1 MHHPESAGDSTS
13 RKMANP
19 AVFPRRGSSTGS
31 NAFATAAG
39 TSISSNVIP
48 TDDYSSSILIQ
59 PPPPPTGSSSPG
71 PQHPPQS
78 LNLHSSQSQLQPQ
91 PLPLAGAQ
99 VKKKSGFQITSV
111 TPAQISAS
119 TNNSI
124 TEDTESYDD
133 LDESHTEDLSSSEIL
148 DVSLSRAT
156 DMGGPE
162 RSSSEETLNNFH
174 EVETPG
180 AVSPNQHLLPHSHH
194 QPQPGV
200 LVNGTMHQHHHQPHG
215 LHHRPPHA
223 HPGIMPSVAVP
234 GGGGVTVTPPLNTV
248 TTAPKLSA
256 HADTVPEKAS
266 AVGNVVGQPQSAGT
280 PGMPSGM
287 NAAAGT
293 PVNIVNPVTSN
304 VNNVTVAGVSTANVP
319 GLVGTSSSNGSSSGI
334 PSGLMN
340 LNANSGLTGVSNPNV
355 NVMQQQGTGGAVNV
369 NIVMGA
375 GSVTSCAPSNVIS
388 GATGNVVVAAPMA
401 VATAAQ
407 TAPVASSTPPSQQ
420 QQAPPPTSS
429 RFRVVKLDSS
439 SEPFKK
445 GRWTCTEYY
454 DKEPPVSVAVAS
466 ATSETMP
473 SHRAVESIRQTQ
485 PDTTVGSE
493 RESTSGS
500 SVSSTVS
507 TLSHYT
513 ESVGS
518 GEMGATSIL
527 QGFQQQQPP
536 PPQQVDYGGP
546 QSLQASLPGLPQS
559 VSQPQL
565 AQAQMHSQEVAH
577 SLLKTSGTPSVPS
590 SIGSVQQQQPP
601 VNLGSV
607 QTSIGL
613 PTATIAQQQQLP
625 YTQQP
630 QQPATA
636 QMFHPPPQQQQ
647 QQVAPAQMASE
658 HVMPLSQGGGMVGS
672 LPPEFVHQQ
681 IIQPPMQPGPPGMG
695 ATGQSLQHV
704 PHIPGT
710 IQPPPVSGNGQMMGM
725 GPQGGNILPGN
736 YQTPPQGILQQQQT
750 TSPPQGGILHQ
761 ILPGTVSGLAQQ
773 HHQSLAQLPTHL
785 PVEQQQ
791 QSVAQGLAGQQP
803 GAVSLGQV
811 TSNVPLPAAA
821 QSGMPQS
828 AAQPLQNGS
837 MIPVGGQPTMMPASS
852 VASTGHYLALRPF
865 SAAQLEDA
873 RRLLLQDQAL
883 LSLPKLAVGDG
894 AANSMSAFAASA
906 SLFPLKTLPLAG
918 QVVDGEEDSS
928 SGASVVAIDNK
939 IEQAMDLVKSHLM
952 YAVREEVEVLK
963 EQIKEL
969 IDRNSQLEQENN
981 LLKNLASPEQLA
993 QFQAQLQSGSP
1004 PASSQQPGTATQPA
1018 PPSSQSSG
1026 PSA

>member
-19 AVFPRRGSSTGS
+19 AIFHRRGSSTGS
-31 NAFATAAG
+31 NALATAAG
-39 TSISSNVIP
+39 TSINSNVIP

-180 AVSPNQHLLPHSHH
+180 AVSPNQLLLPHSHH

-200 LVNGTMHQHHHQPHG
+200 LANGNMHHSKPHG
-215 LHHRPPHA
+215 LPHRPPHA

-234 GGGGVTVTPPLNTV
+234 GGGGVTVIPPVNTV
-248 TTAPKLSA
+248 TTASKLSA
-256 HADTVPEKAS
+256 HADTVPENTS
-266 AVGNVVGQPQSAGT
+266 VVGNVVAQPQSAGT

-293 PVNIVNPVTSN
+293 PVNVVNPVTSN
-304 VNNVTVAGVSTANVP
+304 VNNVSVTGGSTASVP

-355 NVMQQQGTGGAVNV
+355 IVMQQQQGTGGAVTM

-375 GSVTSCAPSNVIS
+375 GSIAGGALSNVIS
-388 GATGNVVVAAPMA
+388 GATGDIVVAAP
-401 VATAAQ
+401 VVVTTTAQ
-407 TAPVASSTPPSQQ
+407 TAPVATPPSQQ
-420 QQAPPPTSS
+420 HQAPPPTSS

-466 ATSETMP
+466 ATSETVP

-500 SVSSTVS
+500 SVSST
-507 TLSHYT
+507 LSHYT

-518 GEMGATSIL
+518 GEMGAPSIL
-527 QGFQQQQPP
+527 QGFQQ
-536 PPQQVDYGGP
+536 PQQVDYGSS

-577 SLLKTSGTPSVPS
+577 SLMKTSGTPSVPS
-590 SIGSVQQQQPP
+590 SIGNVQQQQTPM
-601 VNLGSV
+601 NLGSI
-607 QTSIGL
+607 QTTIGL
-613 PTATIAQQQQLP
+613 PTATIPQQQQLP
-625 YTQQP
+625 YTQQL
-630 QQPATA
+630 QKPATA
-636 QMFHPPPQQQQ
+636 QMFHPPPQQQHA
-647 QQVAPAQMASE
+647 APTQIASE
-658 HVMPLSQGGGMVGS
+658 HVMPVSQGGGVVGS

-695 ATGQSLQHV
+695 AGGQSLQHV

-710 IQPPPVSGNGQMMGM
+710 VQPPPVSGNGQVMGM
-725 GPQGGNILPGN
+725 GQHGGNIPPGN
-736 YQTPPQGILQQQQT
+736 YQTPPQAILQQQQT
-750 TSPPQGGILHQ
+750 TSPPQGGILPQ

-785 PVEQQQ
+785 PVEQQQQ

-821 QSGMPQS
+821 QSGMPPS

-837 MIPVGGQPTMMPASS
+837 MITGGGQPTMMPASS
-852 VASTGHYLALRPF
+852 AASTGHYLALRPF

-873 RRLLLQDQAL
+873 RRLLLQDQTL

-1018 PPSSQSSG
+1018 QPSSQSTG

>member
-1 MHHPESAGDSTS
+1 
-13 RKMANP
+13 MANP

-31 NAFATAAG
+31 NALATAAG

-91 PLPLAGAQ
+91 PLPMAGAQ

-180 AVSPNQHLLPHSHH
+180 AVSPNQHLLPQSHH

-200 LVNGTMHQHHHQPHG
+200 LVNGTMHHHHPQPHG

-234 GGGGVTVTPPLNTV
+234 N
-248 TTAPKLSA
+248 
-256 HADTVPEKAS
+256 
-266 AVGNVVGQPQSAGT
+266 
-280 PGMPSGM
+280 
-287 NAAAGT
+287 
-293 PVNIVNPVTSN
+293 
-304 VNNVTVAGVSTANVP
+304 
-319 GLVGTSSSNGSSSGI
+319 
-334 PSGLMN
+334 SGLM
-340 LNANSGLTGVSNPNV
+340 GVSNPNV

-388 GATGNVVVAAPMA
+388 GVTGNIVVAAPMA
-401 VATAAQ
+401 VATTAQ
-407 TAPVASSTPPSQQ
+407 TVPVATPPSQQ

-466 ATSETMP
+466 VTSETMP

-485 PDTTVGSE
+485 PDTTLGSE

-500 SVSSTVS
+500 SVSSTIS

-577 SLLKTSGTPSVPS
+577 SLLKMSGTPSVPS

-601 VNLGSV
+601 VNLGSIH
-607 QTSIGL
+607 TSVGL

-630 QQPATA
+630 QLPATA

-647 QQVAPAQMASE
+647 QQAAPTQMASE
-658 HVMPLSQGGGMVGS
+658 HVMPVSQGGGMVGS
-672 LPPEFVHQQ
+672 LPPEIVHQQ

-695 ATGQSLQHV
+695 AAGQSLQHV

-725 GPQGGNILPGN
+725 GQQGGNIPPGN

-828 AAQPLQNGS
+828 AAQPLHNGS

-852 VASTGHYLALRPF
+852 VASTGQYLALRPF

-883 LSLPKLAVGDG
+883 LSLPKLADGDG

-906 SLFPLKTLPLAG
+906 RL
-918 QVVDGEEDSS
+918 EEQ
-928 SGASVVAIDNK
+928 N
-939 IEQAMDLVKSHLM
+939 
-952 YAVREEVEVLK
+952 
-963 EQIKEL
+963 
-969 IDRNSQLEQENN
+969 
-981 LLKNLASPEQLA
+981 
-993 QFQAQLQSGSP
+993 
-1004 PASSQQPGTATQPA
+1004 QQ
-1018 PPSSQSSG
+1018 
-1026 PSA
+1026 

>member
-1 MHHPESAGDSTS
+1 MHHPESAGDSTT

-31 NAFATAAG
+31 NALATAAG
-39 TSISSNVIP
+39 TSISSNVIS
-48 TDDYSSSILIQ
+48 TDDYSSSMLIQ

-78 LNLHSSQSQLQPQ
+78 LNLPSSQSQLQPQ
-91 PLPLAGAQ
+91 PFPLAGAQ

-162 RSSSEETLNNFH
+162 RSSSEETLSNFH

-180 AVSPNQHLLPHSHH
+180 AVSPNQHLLPLSHH

-200 LVNGTMHQHHHQPHG
+200 LVNGTMHQHHHHHHPQPHG

-266 AVGNVVGQPQSAGT
+266 VVGNVVGQPQSAGT

-304 VNNVTVAGVSTANVP
+304 VNNVSVAGVSTANVP
-319 GLVGTSSSNGSSSGI
+319 GLVGTSSSSGI
-334 PSGLMN
+334 PPGLMN
-340 LNANSGLTGVSNPNV
+340 LNANSGLTGASNPNV

-375 GSVTSCAPSNVIS
+375 GSVTGCAPSNVIS
-388 GATGNVVVAAPMA
+388 GATGNIVVAAPMA
-401 VATAAQ
+401 VATTAQ
-407 TAPVASSTPPSQQ
+407 TAPVATPPSQQ

-466 ATSETMP
+466 ATSETLP

-546 QSLQASLPGLPQS
+546 QSLQASLP
-559 VSQPQL
+559 
-565 AQAQMHSQEVAH
+565 
-577 SLLKTSGTPSVPS
+577 
-590 SIGSVQQQQPP
+590 
-601 VNLGSV
+601 
-607 QTSIGL
+607 
-613 PTATIAQQQQLP
+613 TATIPQQQQLP
-625 YTQQP
+625 YAQQP

-647 QQVAPAQMASE
+647 QQAAPTQMASE
-658 HVMPLSQGGGMVGS
+658 HVMPVSQGGGMVGS
-672 LPPEFVHQQ
+672 LPPDFVHQQ
-681 IIQPPMQPGPPGMG
+681 IIQPPMQSGPPGMG
-695 ATGQSLQHV
+695 AAGQSLQHV

-725 GPQGGNILPGN
+725 GQHGGNIPPGN

-837 MIPVGGQPTMMPASS
+837 MIPGGGQPTMMPARSA
-852 VASTGHYLALRPF
+852 ASTGHYLALRPF

-918 QVVDGEEDSS
+918 QVVDGEED
-928 SGASVVAIDNK
+928 
-939 IEQAMDLVKSHLM
+939 
-952 YAVREEVEVLK
+952 R
-963 EQIKEL
+963 
-969 IDRNSQLEQENN
+969 
-981 LLKNLASPEQLA
+981 
-993 QFQAQLQSGSP
+993 
-1004 PASSQQPGTATQPA
+1004 
-1018 PPSSQSSG
+1018 
-1026 PSA
+1026 

>member
-1 MHHPESAGDSTS
+1 
-13 RKMANP
+13 
-19 AVFPRRGSSTGS
+19 
-31 NAFATAAG
+31 
-39 TSISSNVIP
+39 
-48 TDDYSSSILIQ
+48 
-59 PPPPPTGSSSPG
+59 
-71 PQHPPQS
+71 
-78 LNLHSSQSQLQPQ
+78 
-91 PLPLAGAQ
+91 
-99 VKKKSGFQITSV
+99 KKKSGFQITSV
-111 TPAQISAS
+111 TPAHISAS

-180 AVSPNQHLLPHSHH
+180 AVSPNQHLLHQSHH
-194 QPQPGV
+194 QPQ
-200 LVNGTMHQHHHQPHG
+200 
-215 LHHRPPHA
+215 
-223 HPGIMPSVAVP
+223 
-234 GGGGVTVTPPLNTV
+234 
-248 TTAPKLSA
+248 
-256 HADTVPEKAS
+256 
-266 AVGNVVGQPQSAGT
+266 

-293 PVNIVNPVTSN
+293 PVNVVNPVTSN
-304 VNNVTVAGVSTANVP
+304 VNNVSVAGGSSASVP
-319 GLVGTSSSNGSSSGI
+319 GLVGTSSSNGSSSGA
-334 PSGLMN
+334 PPGLMN
-340 LNANSGLTGVSNPNV
+340 LNSGLTGTSNPNV
-355 NVMQQQGTGGAVNV
+355 IVMQQQQGTGGAVTM
-369 NIVMGA
+369 NIVKGA
-375 GSVTSCAPSNVIS
+375 CSVTGGALSNVIS
-388 GATGNVVVAAPMA
+388 GASGDIVVAAPVVVM
-401 VATAAQ
+401 TTAQ
-407 TAPVASSTPPSQQ
+407 TAPVATPPSQ

-445 GRWTCTEYY
+445 GRWICTEYY

-466 ATSETMP
+466 ATSETVP

-485 PDTTVGSE
+485 PDTTLGSE

-500 SVSSTVS
+500 SVSSTIS

-518 GEMGATSIL
+518 GEMGAPSIL
-527 QGFQQQQPP
+527 QGFQQ
-536 PPQQVDYGGP
+536 PQVVDYGSP

-565 AQAQMHSQEVAH
+565 AQAQIHSQEVAH
-577 SLLKTSGTPSVPS
+577 SLMKTSGTPSVPS
-590 SIGSVQQQQPP
+590 SIGNVQQQQPP
-601 VNLGSV
+601 MNLGSI

-613 PTATIAQQQQLP
+613 PTATIPQQQQLP

-636 QMFHPPPQQQQ
+636 QMFHPPLQQQA
-647 QQVAPAQMASE
+647 APTQMASE
-658 HVMPLSQGGGMVGS
+658 HVMPVSQGGGVVGS

-695 ATGQSLQHV
+695 AAGQSLQHV

-725 GPQGGNILPGN
+725 GQHGGNIPPGN

-791 QSVAQGLAGQQP
+791 QSMAQGLAGQQP
-803 GAVSLGQV
+803 CAVSLGQV

-821 QSGMPQS
+821 QSGMPPS

-837 MIPVGGQPTMMPASS
+837 MIPGGGQPTMMPASS
-852 VASTGHYLALRPF
+852 AASTGHYLALRPF

-873 RRLLLQDQAL
+873 RRLLLQDQTL

-1018 PPSSQSSG
+1018 QPSSQSSG

>member
-1 MHHPESAGDSTS
+1 
-13 RKMANP
+13 MANP
-19 AVFPRRGSSTGS
+19 AIFHRRGSSTGS
-31 NAFATAAG
+31 NALATAAG
-39 TSISSNVIP
+39 TSINSNVIP

-111 TPAQISAS
+111 TPAHISAS

-180 AVSPNQHLLPHSHH
+180 AVSPNQLLLPHSHH
-194 QPQPGV
+194 QPQPG
-200 LVNGTMHQHHHQPHG
+200 
-215 LHHRPPHA
+215 
-223 HPGIMPSVAVP
+223 
-234 GGGGVTVTPPLNTV
+234 
-248 TTAPKLSA
+248 
-256 HADTVPEKAS
+256 
-266 AVGNVVGQPQSAGT
+266 
-280 PGMPSGM
+280 
-287 NAAAGT
+287 
-293 PVNIVNPVTSN
+293 
-304 VNNVTVAGVSTANVP
+304 STASVP
-319 GLVGTSSSNGSSSGI
+319 GLVGTSSSNGSS
-334 PSGLMN
+334 
-340 LNANSGLTGVSNPNV
+340 
-355 NVMQQQGTGGAVNV
+355 GAL
-369 NIVMGA
+369 
-375 GSVTSCAPSNVIS
+375 SNVIS
-388 GATGNVVVAAPMA
+388 GATGDIVVAAP
-401 VATAAQ
+401 VVVTTTAQ
-407 TAPVASSTPPSQQ
+407 TAPVATPPSQQ
-420 QQAPPPTSS
+420 HQAPPPTSS

-466 ATSETMP
+466 ATSETVP

-500 SVSSTVS
+500 SVSST
-507 TLSHYT
+507 LSHYT

-518 GEMGATSIL
+518 GEMGAPSIL
-527 QGFQQQQPP
+527 QGFQQ
-536 PPQQVDYGGP
+536 PQQVDYGSS

-577 SLLKTSGTPSVPS
+577 SLMKTSGTPSVPS
-590 SIGSVQQQQPP
+590 SIGNVQQQQTPM
-601 VNLGSV
+601 NLGSI
-607 QTSIGL
+607 QTTIGL
-613 PTATIAQQQQLP
+613 PTATIPQQQQLP
-625 YTQQP
+625 YTQQL
-630 QQPATA
+630 QKPATA
-636 QMFHPPPQQQQ
+636 QMFHPPPQQQHA
-647 QQVAPAQMASE
+647 APTQIASE
-658 HVMPLSQGGGMVGS
+658 HVMPVSQGGGVVGS

-695 ATGQSLQHV
+695 AGGQSLQHV

-710 IQPPPVSGNGQMMGM
+710 IQPPPVSGNGQVMGM
-725 GPQGGNILPGN
+725 GQHGGNIPPGN
-736 YQTPPQGILQQQQT
+736 YQTPPQAILQQQQT
-750 TSPPQGGILHQ
+750 TSPPQGGILPQ

-785 PVEQQQ
+785 PVEQQQQ

-821 QSGMPQS
+821 QSGMPPS

-837 MIPVGGQPTMMPASS
+837 MITGGGQPTMMPASS
-852 VASTGHYLALRPF
+852 AASTGHYLALRPF

-873 RRLLLQDQAL
+873 RRLLLQDQTL

-918 QVVDGEEDSS
+918 QVVDGEEDRSDKYQSALNWDFRQQEKYVLENSIWPSYSNGGSYLKVNRSIKLRESS

-939 IEQAMDLVKSHLM
+939 IEQAMVST
-952 YAVREEVEVLK
+952 
-963 EQIKEL
+963 
-969 IDRNSQLEQENN
+969 
-981 LLKNLASPEQLA
+981 
-993 QFQAQLQSGSP
+993 LQ
-1004 PASSQQPGTATQPA
+1004 
-1018 PPSSQSSG
+1018 
-1026 PSA
+1026 